1 MLWVWEL
8 DYKESWT
15 PKNWC
20 FWTVVLEK
28 TLESPLDYKEIH
40 PVHPKGNQSWIF
52 IGRTD
57 VEAETP
63 ILWPPLMQRTDS
75 FEKTLMLGKI
85 EGGRRRGRQRMTWLD
100 VIINSMDMS
109 FSKLQELVGQGGPMC
124 CSPWGCKESNTTTT
138 ELHWTELRNII
149 TYFKEWVLSG
159 RNWFFF
165 WTLLNK
171 YHFTR
176 QEELISLDRVTPQSA
191 KGCGNFECYKY
202 CHPQHAQWYLIENES
217 GKLVWYNIVQEI
229 E

>member
-1 MLWVWEL
+1 MLLYCGVGKDPWESL
-8 DYKESWT
+8 ELQGDPTSPSERKSVLNIHWKDWCWSW
-15 PKNWC
+15 N
-20 FWTVVLEK
+20 
-28 TLESPLDYKEIH
+28 
-40 PVHPKGNQSWIF
+40 
-52 IGRTD
+52 
-57 VEAETP
+57 
-63 ILWPPLMQRTDS
+63 
-75 FEKTLMLGKI
+75 LMLGKI

-109 FSKLQELVGQGGPMC
+109 FSKLQELGGQGGPMC